1 MEKFKDFLYNKND
14 IVVAIVILA
23 IALTVIA
30 FRVMD
35 IMKYPAERAQQQ
47 ADAVQSVQ
55 QQDEQTDS
63 EATTDNNAA
72 EESDD
77 EAASDENATEEDA
90 Q

>member
-1 MEKFKDFLYNKND
+1 
-14 IVVAIVILA
+14 
-23 IALTVIA
+23 
-30 FRVMD
+30 
-35 IMKYPAERAQQQ
+35 MKYPAERAQQQ

-63 EATTDNNAA
+63 EAATDNNAA